1 MKSNYLNKSVTILIP
16 SLNEEANLSN
26 ILSDLLSQDLNGI
39 SLDKIIVISDGSID
53 GTIKIAKSFGKPIT
67 VKNFTDRKGKAY
79 RLAQAFKSMRSEII
93 IVIDADQR
101 IFNKNA
107 IQSILN
113 EFSKNVGLVC
123 GYVKPNNIQSTL
135 INKVANFGYMVWD
148 RARKKLGD
156 NGKRYYADGAFI
168 SYSSKLAKEL
178 DFPLSAKYIDDDS
191 FSYYSAISKGYQ
203 VRVAY
208 NAISYMKLPSTLQD
222 YLSQMTRYL
231 NADSYSENHF
241 NHELIRSQ
249 TTMTSVGKFTAL
261 TQELSRHPVIGVI
274 YIIVQ
279 LYTKLY
285 ATFNKPNNLWTQ
297 VKSTK

>member
-1 MKSNYLNKSVTILIP
+1 MTSNYINKSVTILIP
-16 SLNEEANLSN
+16 SLNEESNLSYV
-26 ILSDLLSQDLNGI
+26 LSDLLSQDLKGI
-39 SLDKIIVISDGSID
+39 SLDKIVVISDGSTD
-53 GTIKIAKSFGKPIT
+53 NTVKIAKSFGKPIT
-67 VKNFTDRKGKAY
+67 VKNFTERKGKAY
-79 RLAQAFKSMRSEII
+79 RLTQAFKYIRSEII

-101 IFNKNA
+101 ILNKHA
-107 IQSILN
+107 IQSMLS
-113 EFSKNVGLVC
+113 EYSKNVGLVC
-123 GYVKPNNIQSTL
+123 GYVKPNNIQSTM

-148 RARKKLGD
+148 RARQQLGG

-168 SYSSKLAKEL
+168 SYSNKLAKEL

-191 FSYYSAISKGYQ
+191 FSYYSAISKGYT

-208 NAISYMKLPSTLQD
+208 KAISYMRLPSTLQD

-249 TTMTSVGKFTAL
+249 TSMTSVGKFTAL
-261 TQELSRHPVIGVI
+261 TQELLSHPVIGVI
-274 YIIVQ
+274 YIVVQ

-285 ATFNKPNNLWTQ
+285 ARFNKPNNL
-297 VKSTK
+297 